1 MVDVFGLADCEV
13 NEVGDITDEGVMGGG
28 RTEERTASGGVAI
41 STEVMPN
48 SVGDVEGSMV
58 RVRTNVVLSGRSN
71 MQRSPIEES
80 KVDLRIIES
89 QATIKSTVALE
100 SGDVVT

>member
-1 MVDVFGLADCEV
+1 
-13 NEVGDITDEGVMGGG
+13 
-28 RTEERTASGGVAI
+28 
-41 STEVMPN
+41 MPN